1 MINIIVAIDENNGIG
16 FQGKLPWHL
25 SEDLKFFKKTTLG
38 TSVVM
43 GRKTWEGLPIKPL
56 PGRNN
61 VILSRKSDFRYSTI
75 RTMNSVTQ
83 VIDYA
88 LSGNH
93 IFVIGGAEVYKS
105 FLPLADRLY
114 VTKINKIFPC
124 DAFFPPIYPMDWAV
138 EEESELH
145 YDEKEDLNFKF
156 IVYKRR
162 K

>member
-56 PGRNN
+56 PDRNN
-61 VILSRKSDFRYSTI
+61 IILSRKSDFRYSTI

-88 LSGNH
+88 LAGNH

-124 DAFFPPIYPMDWAV
+124 DAFFPPINPMDWLV

-156 IVYKRR
+156 IVYKR
-162 K
+162 KK

>member
-61 VILSRKSDFRYSTI
+61 VILSRKSDFRYSKI

-124 DAFFPPIYPMDWAV
+124 DAFFPPINPMDWAV